1 METKYT
7 EAALDVA
14 QYCID
19 RWGTLRDVAEGLR
32 RDIAENFVI
41 LTPELRL
48 EEGDDNCVEIA
59 DSWVSPHAE
68 AAKTHVFFD
77 LDGVIEEEDYSEADR
92 WHRRSHLPG
101 ADRSILSFDQKLLS
115 VVLLRLAQEQWEQ
128 LRKEAD
134 A

>member
-7 EAALDVA
+7 EAALDLA
-14 QYCID
+14 KQRID
-19 RWGTLRDVAEGLR
+19 HWGTLRDVVEGLR
-32 RDIAENFVI
+32 RDIADNFAI

-59 DSWVSPHAE
+59 DSWVSPYVM

-77 LDGVIEEEDYSEADR
+77 LDGVIEDEDYEEAAM
-92 WHRRSHLPG
+92 WHERGSGTGRHRG
-101 ADRSILSFDQKLLS
+101 TLSFDQKVLA
-115 VVLLRLAQEQWEQ
+115 VVLTRLAQEQWEQ
-128 LRKEAD
+128 LAEEAD